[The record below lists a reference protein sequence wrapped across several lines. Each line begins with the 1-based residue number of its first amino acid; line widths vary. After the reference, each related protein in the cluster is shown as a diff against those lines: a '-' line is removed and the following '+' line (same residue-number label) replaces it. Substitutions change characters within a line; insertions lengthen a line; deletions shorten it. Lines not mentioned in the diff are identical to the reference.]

1 MRFRRQFSLYP
12 TKDCYPDDAHYI
24 LFLLDT
30 SGSIR
35 ERNFKNITST
45 LSRLVELFCKPVK
58 IAVMT
63 FNHEFNL
70 EFCFNCYDSDCSG
83 RTSAAQAIENI
94 VYRNG
99 WTHTGGA
106 TKCACNVLLKE
117 SCGLDPAANC
127 ISVVYITD
135 GLSNDP
141 TLKVCN
147 ETKCLHNRF
156 GVTTS
161 AIGIQNFDENE
172 LKCIAETS
180 DSTSIFRFG
189 SFEDFVRVITDAVD
203 RLFSY
208 PDRYKC
214 INPKNPVGGRADNP
228 CYSKKK

>member
-12 TKDCYPDDAHYI
+12 AKDCYPDDAHYI

-30 SGSIR
+30 SGSIQ
-35 ERNFKNITST
+35 ESNFKRITSA
-45 LSRLVELFCKPVK
+45 LSELVELFCKPVK
-58 IAVMT
+58 VAVMT

-70 EFCFNCYDSDCSG
+70 EFCFNCHDSDCSG
-83 RTSAAQAIENI
+83 RTSAAKAIENI
-94 VYRNG
+94 VYRRG

-141 TLKVCN
+141 TLEVCN
-147 ETKCLHNRF
+147 EVKCLHNRF

-161 AIGIQNFDENE
+161 AIGIQNFNENE
-172 LKCIAETS
+172 LKCIAEAS

-189 SFEDFVRVITDAVD
+189 SFKEFEGAFRNSVG
-203 RLFSY
+203 RLLSN
-208 PDRYKC
+208 PDQYKC
-214 INPKNPVGGRADNP
+214 INPKDPVGGTADNP
-228 CYSKKK
+228 CFISKR